1 VAAREPLSRVSSAGR
16 APERFSGGWGSR
28 SLKELSGRL
37 RWHNDETIVRSCPRA
52 GSQPDLHPVQW
63 LIIYLST
70 GLRLGVV
77 NVARVV
83 IHRACKRAGIYRWLL
98 PPRKAVP
105 LELRVDSLR
114 DAAQPPVP
122 WSDRSVLTEADE
134 LLTGRANYFSVHAH
148 DIGNPPNWFLNPFQN
163 KRHPQPAL
171 HWSEIADFSADVGD
185 IKVVWEIS
193 RFSWAP
199 VFARAWRISGDA
211 RYLSAMQ
218 LWMQDW
224 WRCNPP
230 NTGPNWMCGQET
242 SIRLINALLALRMA
256 GLEKN
261 VGSGLVAFVEAH
273 CRRVDLTTF
282 YTVAQDNNHA
292 TSEAAGL
299 FVGGTWLA
307 RHGEGDARYRAKQWA
322 EKGRK
327 LLNSQV
333 CRLVLPDGSFSQH
346 SLTYHR
352 LMLDTLSVAEAWRR
366 YVGEAPFAED
376 FYTRAAAAT
385 RWLGAL
391 IDPTSGDG
399 PNLGAND
406 GAHPYRLDASVYRD
420 FRPCLQ
426 LASLLFIC
434 SAALESGPWDVS
446 AAWLGVPAEGP
457 VRPWLNDLSSAVF
470 PDGGYVVIRNRTGA
484 RVLLRAPT
492 ARFRPAHADAL
503 HLDLWWKGK
512 NLLRDGGTYAYA
524 DGGAVAKVLASVVG
538 HNIQQFDGH
547 DQMPRL
553 GRFLYGDWVR
563 VVGMP
568 AITTSADGQSWA
580 GSYTDVWGAQHK
592 RTVTLRAGALSVMD
606 QVQGFKRKAVLRWRL
621 APGNW
626 SQNETGCASV
636 MGRIRVESS
645 VPIRRMSLE
654 SGWESLHYLE
664 KSTVPVLEVEI
675 DQSPAVLTTTIT
687 LS

>member
-1 VAAREPLSRVSSAGR
+1 VGPAPSDLAGAGIQKR
-16 APERFSGGWGSR
+16 
-28 SLKELSGRL
+28 LKKLNGHL
-37 RWHNDETIVRSCPRA
+37 RRDIDETVVGSCPEA
-52 GSQPDLHPVQW
+52 GSQPELHPVQW
-63 LIIYLST
+63 LWIYLST
-70 GLRLGVV
+70 ALRLGVA

-83 IHRACKRAGIYRWLL
+83 IYRTCRRAGIYRWLL
-98 PPRKAVP
+98 PLRKAGP
-105 LELRVDSLR
+105 LGFRVDSSR
-114 DAAQPPVP
+114 NAAQPSVP
-122 WSDRSVLTEADE
+122 WADRSVLTEADE
-134 LLTGRANYFSVHAH
+134 LLRGRANYFSVHAH
-148 DIGNPPNWFLNPFQN
+148 DIGNPPDWFLNPFQN
-163 KRHPQPAL
+163 KRHPQPTR
-171 HWSEIADFSADVGD
+171 HWSEIGDFSAEVGD
-185 IKVVWEIS
+185 IKIVWEIS

-199 VFARAWRISGDA
+199 VLARAWRISGDT
-211 RYLSAMQ
+211 RYLSALR

-242 SIRLINALLALRMA
+242 SIRLINALLALRLA

-261 VGSGLVAFVEAH
+261 VGSGLEAFVEAH
-273 CRRVDLTTF
+273 CRRVDFTTV
-282 YTVAQDNNHA
+282 YAIAQDNNHA

-307 RHGEGDARYRAKQWA
+307 RHGQGDRKLRGQRWA

-327 LLNSQV
+327 LLDSRV
-333 CRLVLPDGSFSQH
+333 RRLVLPDGSFSQH

-352 LMLDTLSVAEAWRR
+352 VLLDTLSVAEAWRR
-366 YVGEAPFAED
+366 YMGEAPFAED

-385 RWLGAL
+385 RWLGAM

-406 GAHPYRLDASVYRD
+406 GSHPYRLDASAYRD

-426 LASLLFIC
+426 LASLLFIR
-434 SAALESGPWDVS
+434 STALKSGPWDES
-446 AAWLGVPAEGP
+446 AAWLGVPAEEP
-457 VRPWLNDLSSAVF
+457 TRSWLNDLSSAVF
-470 PDGGYVVIRNRTGA
+470 PDGGYVVMRNGTGV

-503 HLDLWWKGK
+503 HLDLWWRGK
-512 NLLRDGGTYAYA
+512 NLLRDGGTYSYA
-524 DGGAVAKVLASVVG
+524 EGEAVAKASCSVVG
-538 HNIQQFDGH
+538 HNTEQFDGH

-553 GRFLYGDWVR
+553 GRFLYGAWVR

-568 AITTSADGQSWA
+568 AITTSADVQSWA

-592 RTVTLRAGALSVMD
+592 RTVTLRGNALTVLD

-621 APGNW
+621 APGSW
-626 SQNETGCASV
+626 SQNETGCASTIA
-636 MGRIRVESS
+636 RIRVESS
-645 VPIRRMSLE
+645 VPIRGMSLE
-654 SGWESLHYLE
+654 SGWESHHYLE
-664 KSTVPVLEVEI
+664 KSTVPVLEVEVA
-675 DQSPAVLTTTIT
+675 QSPAVLTTTIT